1 MRAMVR
7 ADQMM
12 FIIPYFIQHQGCPHR
27 CLFCDQNAIAG
38 EQESTVEPEKHLE
51 DTIAL
56 WLPRNRGNR
65 PVQLAFYGGSFTCL
79 PASLQYRM
87 LSTVH
92 AHVRAGRIES
102 IRLSTR
108 PDCISDEICMFLK
121 DFAVATVELGV
132 QSLNDEV
139 LEKTKRGHGSASVRH
154 AAAMVKNNALQL
166 GIQLMIG
173 LPGEST
179 VSFLKGVRETVE
191 IGPDFVR
198 LYPAVV
204 LKNTGLARMYREAVW
219 KPLSMNRAITLAR
232 KARAMLL
239 GQGVRVIRMG
249 LQHSQELVEQI
260 LAGPYHPSFGELV
273 IARDWYLKARGV
285 LADAPAGAEVV
296 IHLASGDYSAFVG
309 PSKNNLNRLRKLF
322 PEKRLVLE
330 TDKTLARFHYRYA
343 VN

>member
-1 MRAMVR
+1 MA
-7 ADQMM
+7 

-27 CLFCDQNAIAG
+27 CLFCDQSAITG
-38 EQESTVEPEKHLE
+38 ERCSADKPEDQLE
-51 DTIAL
+51 TTIGV
-56 WLPRNRGNR
+56 WLARNRRNL

-79 PASLQYRM
+79 PESLQHRL

-92 AHVRAGRIES
+92 PHVSAGRIES

-108 PDCISDEICMFLK
+108 PDCITDETCMFLI
-121 DFAVATVELGV
+121 DYGVATIELGV
-132 QSLNDEV
+132 QSMNDAV
-139 LEKTKRGHGSASVRH
+139 LEKARRGHGAESVRR
-154 AAAMVKNNALQL
+154 ASALVKKHGLQL

-179 VSFLKGVRETVE
+179 VSFLRGVRETVA

-204 LKNTGLARMYREAVW
+204 LENTGLARLYRESGW
-219 KPLSMNRAITLAR
+219 QPLSMNRALTLAR

-239 GQGVRVIRMG
+239 EQGVRVIRMG
-249 LQHSQELVEQI
+249 LQHSQELAEQV

-273 IARDWYLKARGV
+273 IARDWYLKARRV
-285 LADAPAGAEVV
+285 LAVAPAGAEVR
-296 IHLASGDYSAFVG
+296 ISLAEGDYSAFVG
-309 PSKNNLNRLRKLF
+309 PSKHNLNRLSELF
-322 PEKRLVLE
+322 PQKRLVLE
-330 TDKTLARFHYRYA
+330 TDKTLARFQYRYA